1 MQAVIAQTI
10 LDLDKCCSFH
20 GIDSGPQLMDELYFA
35 TRLRGLVA
43 ATPNDL
49 PSEPK
54 NRYESRRKRA
64 GEKRGSSRGLVH
76 YIAHSKV
83 DPEKESRRIR
93 ARSLMLLRTSFP

>member
-1 MQAVIAQTI
+1 MIELTSPKETGKENIKLITDGTMQAVIAQTI

-43 ATPNDL
+43 ATSNDL

-54 NRYESRRKRA
+54 P
-64 GEKRGSSRGLVH
+64 L
-76 YIAHSKV
+76 
-83 DPEKESRRIR
+83 
-93 ARSLMLLRTSFP
+93 